1 MRPDGRRPNQLR
13 PLTIELSPI
22 QYAEGSALIH
32 MGDTRVLCAVSI
44 ESQVPAWMRNAGRGW
59 LTAEYALLPRATL
72 SRTPRSHI
80 QQGRAQEI
88 RRLIGRS
95 LRRAVRLDLL
105 GELTLT
111 IDCDVIQADGGTR
124 TAAINGGYVAVA
136 MAVQTLIA
144 AGTVPLETLMPPI
157 GAISVGMKDG
167 ELLLDLAYAEDVDVD
182 MDLNVVVDD
191 NGDFVEV
198 QGTAEGHPVPRQQL
212 DRLLDL
218 AAQGAREVI
227 AIEREVLGCAGIKV

>member
-44 ESQVPAWMRNAGRGW
+44 ESQVPAWMRNTGRGW

-144 AGTVPLETLMPPI
+144 AGTVPRETLMPPI
-157 GAISVGMKDG
+157 GAISVGMKDD

-227 AIEREVLGCAGIKV
+227 TTEREVLGCAGIRV

>member
-44 ESQVPAWMRNAGRGW
+44 ESQVPAWMRNTGRGW

-144 AGTVPLETLMPPI
+144 AGTVPRETLMPPI
-157 GAISVGMKDG
+157 GAISVGMKDD

-227 AIEREVLGCAGIKV
+227 ATEREVLGCAGIRV

>member
-1 MRPDGRRPNQLR
+1 MRLDGRRPDQLR
-13 PLTIELSPI
+13 PLTIELSPV

-32 MGDTRVLCAVSI
+32 LGDTRVLCAVSV
-44 ESQVPAWMRNAGRGW
+44 ESQVPAWMHNTGRGW
-59 LTAEYALLPRATL
+59 LTAEYALLPRATV

-136 MAVQTLIA
+136 MAMHSLIA
-144 AGTVPLETLMPPI
+144 AGTVPPEALMPPI
-157 GAISVGMKDG
+157 GAISVGMRED
-167 ELLLDLAYAEDVDVD
+167 ELLLDLAYAEDVDAD
-182 MDLNVVVDD
+182 MDLNVVIDD
-191 NGDFVEV
+191 NVNFVEV
-198 QGTAEGHPVPRQQL
+198 QGTAEGRPIPRQQL

-227 AIEREVLGCAGIKV
+227 AVEREVLACAGIRV